1 MSQLLGWL
9 GRDRENF
16 SMEQRILPS
25 YNYSQQEAN
34 RANKR
39 KKINFEGKNKGS
51 SKGVKIK
58 KWNSML

>member
-1 MSQLLGWL
+1 
-9 GRDRENF
+9 
-16 SMEQRILPS
+16 MEQRILPS
-25 YNYSQQEAN
+25 YNYSQQKAN